1 MSRWSVVVPVKS
13 WRSAKSRLGELPA
26 QDRSALALALALD
39 TTATVLSTPG
49 VLECLVVGEP
59 ETCADLAGT
68 GARCVVTGPDRGVN
82 EAFSAGVAASHR
94 STQGICLLVADLPLI
109 EPDHLRA
116 ALALVP
122 HQRPAVVRDRD
133 GTGTVLLAARG
144 RTVSPSFG
152 PGSGARHVALGAQDL
167 SDAVP
172 SGLRADLDV
181 WDDLVGVCP
190 RPGSRLEEWF
200 RGQPGRR
207 PGRLVPQPV

>member
-13 WRSAKSRLGELPA
+13 WRSAKSRLGEVPT
-26 QDRSALALALALD
+26 QDRRALALALALD

-59 ETCADLAGT
+59 ATCADLAGS
-68 GARCVVTGPDRGVN
+68 GARCVITGPDRGVN
-82 EAFSAGVAASHR
+82 EAFSAGVAATHR
-94 STQGICLLVADLPLI
+94 STQGVCLLVADLPLVVS
-109 EPDHLRA
+109 DHLRA

-122 HQRPAVVRDRD
+122 PQRPAVVRDRE

-144 RTVSPSFG
+144 RTVAPSFG

-172 SGLRADLDV
+172 SDLRADLDV
-181 WDDLVGVCP
+181 WDDLVGLSP

-207 PGRLVPQPV
+207 PGRLLPQPV